1 MCRGSSEVDSGS
13 VVSCSHPEP
22 RATILGKTR
31 ISRPRRKP
39 GGLAGRAEYPG
50 RPRALPGQARDLGR
64 DAGTR
69 GGAGTRAG
77 DAGLCPA
84 HPRRLR
90 PLPACRRRQRRGRWE
105 GEVAR
110 GSLESRQGLS
120 PSWDWAEGPK
130 SPLSH
135 CCLRLDRKKGVH
147 SGNPLEPQECW
158 RVPRSTQ
165 PRTVS
170 KLGRCPCCWG
180 TNRLRKCAQGS
191 SVARSP
197 AAGRSLRIRD
207 LRPPPLFHPELP
219 L

>member
-1 MCRGSSEVDSGS
+1 MSAGSAEVTRKPAAAGCASERTAVCRGSREGDSGS

-110 GSLESRQGLS
+110 GSLESHQGLS
-120 PSWDWAEGPK
+120 PSWDWAEGPM

-147 SGNPLEPQECW
+147 SGNPPGVPGVLESPLVHPTED
-158 RVPRSTQ
+158 RV
-165 PRTVS
+165 
-170 KLGRCPCCWG
+170 
-180 TNRLRKCAQGS
+180 
-191 SVARSP
+191 
-197 AAGRSLRIRD
+197 
-207 LRPPPLFHPELP
+207 
-219 L
+219 